1 MTICKY
7 YAQGS
12 CKFGDQCRYE
22 HPDANGNN
30 IAAMSDPFAPPAT
43 NSQQKSKSSDRH
55 SRKPTRPV
63 RDVPQWPL
71 TSVGAHPL
79 ASGNTIT
86 GDMSQEELRAEA
98 YAAAPR
104 GMSEDIIRREE
115 NLVAEFQQRN
125 NGSQPHSGH
134 NPNTGGPFVD
144 SGVAPHQQALQPQ
157 QSIFNQPL
165 QTSGQAPSVFA
176 PANAAQVQM
185 GFATPSG
192 NGFAVEHGQPS
203 LNSFSSPVSSLP
215 IMTMSPQGATDSGGL
230 SNAEAFS
237 QAQFA
242 FQKVPETP
250 ASLGFR

>member
-30 IAAMSDPFAPPAT
+30 VAAMSDPFAPPST
-43 NSQQKSKSSDRH
+43 SGQQKSKPSDRH
-55 SRKPTRPV
+55 PRKPTRPV

-125 NGSQPHSGH
+125 NGSQPHPGH
-134 NPNTGGPFVD
+134 TPGASGPFAD
-144 SGVAPHQQALQPQ
+144 SGVVPHQHALQQQ
-157 QSIFNQPL
+157 QSIFNQPQ
-165 QTSGQAPSVFA
+165 QTSGLPLSVFA
-176 PANAAQVQM
+176 PAAAQVQM
-185 GFATPSG
+185 GFDTPSG
-192 NGFAVEHGQPS
+192 NGFAIEQGQPS
-203 LNSFSSPVSSLP
+203 VNSFSSPVSSLP
-215 IMTMSPQGATDSGGL
+215 NMAMSPHGATDSGGL